1 MAEGEDAPK
10 KKRNLRER
18 EKTVYAPYAS
28 IGSLNFDRSSGYIT
42 IPAKHVLFTEMRD
55 ENNALLNE
63 AQNEAQEYVRS
74 LQKLDQTIDAR
85 FAEEDA
91 PEEQP

>member
-1 MAEGEDAPK
+1 
-10 KKRNLRER
+10 
-18 EKTVYAPYAS
+18 
-28 IGSLNFDRSSGYIT
+28 
-42 IPAKHVLFTEMRD
+42 MRD